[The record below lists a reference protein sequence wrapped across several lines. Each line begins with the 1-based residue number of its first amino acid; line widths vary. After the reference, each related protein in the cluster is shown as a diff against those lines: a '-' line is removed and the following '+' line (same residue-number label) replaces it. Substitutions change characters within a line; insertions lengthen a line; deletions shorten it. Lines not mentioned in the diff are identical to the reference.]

1 MNRIR
6 GVKACLLLAALLTFT
21 ASTARA
27 GELHLRVLDDSL
39 GIQVPARVLLRGP
52 DGVCRVPEGAPL
64 LKVARDVWFVTEGSY
79 MVDLPPG
86 RAELRVERGKEYI
99 REKEYLD
106 IPSEGTLQKEVRLK
120 RWIDMRASGYQS
132 LENHLHL
139 APEIAGACCAA
150 EDLDFGTVLQWWN
163 RPVFGVPQGSGHI
176 RKPVFGG
183 MVVPTTIYDVE
194 VEYEWGAIYMLG
206 LPNPFPFLNE
216 PSAPNLPAARYG
228 RQRGTLNCYQGG
240 WSREVLVDALL
251 GLVDVVN
258 LCNNNFAMH
267 RFLPRGIYSNLLEV
281 EGFPIYPDTPEG
293 MLRMNLETYYRLLN
307 CGLKLAAGAGSATGV
322 KAAPP
327 GFNRA
332 YVRCAAGQGVEEV
345 LEHWRQGRN
354 FVTNGPM
361 LCLRGQ
367 GGIQPGDS
375 LTLDKGGER
384 LEFEIEAVS
393 DCSMGPVEL
402 VVNGEV
408 AGRLS
413 PQPAQKRIKGKI
425 SVPAAESFWVCAR
438 ATDRDT
444 LLSDKELAAYD
455 EPPGRWANRANRLRF
470 AHTSPI
476 YVKIGGRTPLVER
489 SLRQGLSMLE
499 AFERFA
505 IAKCSP
511 DHLDE
516 LLKAVES
523 GREKLSARLKEISQ
537 QQ

>member
-361 LCLRGQ
+361 LFLRGQ

-375 LTLDKGGER
+375 LTLDKGRER

-393 DCSMGPVEL
+393 DCPMGPVEL

-516 LLKAVES
+516 LLKAAES
-523 GREKLSARLKEISQ
+523 GREKLSARLKELSQ
-537 QQ
+537 KQ

>member
-1 MNRIR
+1 MKKIPA
-6 GVKACLLLAALLTFT
+6 VTVCLLLAASLSFV
-21 ASTARA
+21 APPVCA
-27 GELHLRVLDDSL
+27 GELHLRVIDDSL
-39 GIQVPARVLLRGP
+39 DIPVPARILLRGS

-64 LKVARDVWFVTEGSY
+64 LKIARDVWFITEGSY
-79 MVDLPPG
+79 KVVLPPG

-99 REKEYLD
+99 RIKTNID
-106 IPSEGTLQKEVRLK
+106 IPPEGALQREVRLK
-120 RWIDMRASGYQS
+120 RWINMRASGYKS

-139 APEIAGACCAA
+139 APEMAGAFCAA

-163 RPVFGVPQGSGHI
+163 RPVFGVPPGSGHI
-176 RKPVFGG
+176 RKPTFGG
-183 MVVPTTIYDVE
+183 VSIPTTIYDVE
-194 VEYEWGAIYMLG
+194 VEYEWGAIYMLA

-216 PSAPNLPAARYG
+216 PSVHNLPAASYG

-267 RFLPRGIYSNLLEV
+267 RFLPRSVYSNLLEV
-281 EGFPIYPDTPEG
+281 KGFPTYPDTPEG

-307 CGLKLAAGAGSATGV
+307 CGLKLSAGAGSATGV
-322 KAAPP
+322 KAVPP

-332 YVRCAAGQGVEEV
+332 YVRCAAEAGVEEV
-345 LEHWRQGRN
+345 LEHWRRGRN

-361 LCLRGQ
+361 LFIRGP
-367 GGIQPGDS
+367 GGILPGDS
-375 LTLDKGGER
+375 LNLEKGGGN
-384 LEFEIEAVS
+384 LDFDIEAVS
-393 DCSMGPVEL
+393 DCPLGSVEL

-408 AGRLS
+408 AGKLS
-413 PQPAQKRIKGKI
+413 TEPGQKRVKGKI
-425 SVPAAESFWVCAR
+425 SVPAKESFWVCAL

-444 LLSDKELAAYD
+444 LLTEEELAGYD

-476 YVKIGGRTPLVER
+476 YVKIEGSPPLVER
-489 SLRQGLSMLE
+489 SLKEALSMLE

-511 DHLDE
+511 DYLDE
-516 LLKAVES
+516 LLKAIET
-523 GREKLSARLKEISQ
+523 GREKISARLKELR
-537 QQ
+537 

>member
-132 LENHLHL
+132 LENNLHL

-228 RQRGTLNCYQGG
+228 RQRGTLTAT
-240 WSREVLVDALL
+240 RE
-251 GLVDVVN
+251 
-258 LCNNNFAMH
+258 
-267 RFLPRGIYSNLLEV
+267 
-281 EGFPIYPDTPEG
+281 
-293 MLRMNLETYYRLLN
+293 
-307 CGLKLAAGAGSATGV
+307 
-322 KAAPP
+322 
-327 GFNRA
+327 
-332 YVRCAAGQGVEEV
+332 
-345 LEHWRQGRN
+345 
-354 FVTNGPM
+354 
-361 LCLRGQ
+361 
-367 GGIQPGDS
+367 
-375 LTLDKGGER
+375 
-384 LEFEIEAVS
+384 
-393 DCSMGPVEL
+393 
-402 VVNGEV
+402 
-408 AGRLS
+408 AGRERFWWTHFWAWWMWS
-413 PQPAQKRIKGKI
+413 I
-425 SVPAAESFWVCAR
+425 SV
-438 ATDRDT
+438 TIT
-444 LLSDKELAAYD
+444 LPCTAFCRGASIRTCS
-455 EPPGRWANRANRLRF
+455 RWRGSRF
-470 AHTSPI
+470 TLIP
-476 YVKIGGRTPLVER
+476 R
-489 SLRQGLSMLE
+489 
-499 AFERFA
+499 
-505 IAKCSP
+505 
-511 DHLDE
+511 
-516 LLKAVES
+516 KACCE
-523 GREKLSARLKEISQ
+523 
-537 QQ
+537 